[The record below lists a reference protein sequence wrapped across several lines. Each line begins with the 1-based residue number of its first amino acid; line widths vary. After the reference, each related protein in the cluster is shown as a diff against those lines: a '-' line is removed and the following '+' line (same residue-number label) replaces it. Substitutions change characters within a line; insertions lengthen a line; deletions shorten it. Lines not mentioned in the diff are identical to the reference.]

1 MRRSERIVFPFLLFF
16 YFGRLQSQ
24 KCLVLQECKWW
35 CGAVSSVAVR
45 NRRARDA
52 RGKGRRRRWPLLHI
66 TTHYRQREQITLLL
80 LLCLLYNL
88 LASPDTHQHRWVG
101 PRQYTAF
108 IWREGCSLAQ
118 QTISPLREV
127 IFSDRS
133 EPSICGGKCLSRL
146 NDWSKWRAFQ
156 FYLIKNCL

>member
-1 MRRSERIVFPFLLFF
+1 MM
-16 YFGRLQSQ
+16 
-24 KCLVLQECKWW
+24 W
-35 CGAVSSVAVR
+35 CGQLSVAVR

-108 IWREGCSLAQ
+108 IWREGCSLAKQ
-118 QTISPLREV
+118 SISPLREV
-127 IFSDRS
+127 IFSDGS
-133 EPSICGGKCLSRL
+133 EPSICGGNCLSRL
-146 NDWSKWRAFQ
+146 NNLSNWRAFQ
-156 FYLIKNCL
+156 FICSNIPLIKGVQFFCLFWQVYRIESFATFLKIN